1 MSERSSRVTG
11 IASGIVTLLLVV
23 SGLTIIYFV
32 GAASL
37 GRTHEVLTHQEVTA
51 HRLAKLPPTVVSS
64 GYRVPVTIRIR
75 HADAHEVVLDLARG
89 LLQLGPW
96 IVLLW
101 QLRRLLLSVR
111 EGDPFTST
119 NVRRLRGIGFL
130 LLFGFPLAVFITQL
144 IERQLAASS
153 GVDALATRLPGDF
166 GAAPIVALGV
176 FVLAQVF
183 AHGVRLR
190 EDVEGTV

>member
-1 MSERSSRVTG
+1 MSDRTSRATG
-11 IASGIVTLLLVV
+11 IATGIVTLLLVV

-32 GAASL
+32 GAALL

-51 HRLAKLPPTVVSS
+51 NRLAELPSSVVRS
-64 GYRVPVTIRIR
+64 GYRVPVTIRIQ

-89 LLQLGPW
+89 LIQLVPW
-96 IVLLW
+96 MVLLW
-101 QLRRLLLSVR
+101 QIRRLLLSVR
-111 EGDPFTST
+111 EGDPFTSE
-119 NVRRLRGIGFL
+119 NVRRLRGMGFL
-130 LLFGFPLAVFITQL
+130 LLFGFPLSVFITQI
-144 IERQLAASS
+144 IERQLAAGS
-153 GVDALATRLPGDF
+153 GVQALATRFPGDF
-166 GAAPIVALGV
+166 GAAPVVALGV